1 MERGSESRISSERRE
16 GLARVAA
23 MLAEADE
30 IVLTTHVNADG
41 DGAGSEAALAGWLAA
56 RGKKVTIVNP
66 TPFPELYRHLLVDP
80 TLVADHGG
88 ERAGWALERAQL
100 FVVLDTGE
108 PRRLGKMFKALADRP
123 VAIVDHHP
131 PVEEGIAAVGVQD
144 PTAAATGELIY
155 DLLCL
160 AGGPGEEWP
169 ALVSESIYTAIISDT
184 GSFRFANTTPRTHR
198 IAADLIER
206 GVNPESVYRRI
217 YATMPLQRVELIRAS
232 LEQLEADP
240 ELPVT
245 WITVPRRVVEEINAS
260 SEDMDGIVEYARS
273 VEGTEVA
280 LLFREVAD
288 GSTKV
293 SFRSNGVVD
302 VNALAR
308 HFGGGGHV
316 KAAGAV
322 LGAPLRTAR
331 HEVLERVR
339 ETLRELELRRE
350 TR

>member
-1 MERGSESRISSERRE
+1 MERGSEMEISPERGE
-16 GLARVAA
+16 GLSRVAEL
-23 MLAEADE
+23 LAGAEE

-41 DGAGSEAALAGWLAA
+41 DGAGSEAALAGWLVG
-56 RGKKVTIVNP
+56 RGKRVTIVNP

-80 TLVADHGG
+80 SLVADWGE
-88 ERAGWALERAQL
+88 ERAARAIERADL

-108 PRRLGKMFKALADRP
+108 PKRLGKVFKVFGDRP
-123 VAIVDHHP
+123 IGIIDHHP
-131 PVEEGIAAVGVQD
+131 VVEAGIEAIGVQD
-144 PTAAATGELIY
+144 PTASATGELVY
-155 DLLCL
+155 DLLQV
-160 AGGPGEEWP
+160 AGAGGEEWP
-169 ALVSESIYTAIISDT
+169 PQVAEAIYTAIISDT

-206 GVNPESVYRRI
+206 GVDPESVYRRI
-217 YATMPLQRVELIRAS
+217 YATMSLQRVELVRAS
-232 LEQLEADP
+232 LEELEADP

-245 WITVPRRVVEEINAS
+245 WITVPRAVVEKVEAT

-288 GSTKV
+288 GSTKI

-302 VNALAR
+302 VNELAR

-316 KAAGAV
+316 KAAGAIV
-322 LGAPLRTAR
+322 GAPLRSAR

-339 ETLRELELRRE
+339 ERLRELELRRQ